1 MTRTPAAASSTVFGV
16 NTSQLLAKIWGFRQK
31 ISKRFLLLEFGPSS
45 LTLVEA
51 KQGEQEVQFEHF
63 RRMELPPEAVERG
76 VPADPALMGA
86 LIRELCKEEKI
97 PAHRVAVVLPP
108 EAAYTTVVHLPA
120 ELPANQAAA
129 YASDPASGLQ
139 IPIPLQQTD
148 FDLIPLEPSAA
159 PAAPAPGLRPYFLAS
174 VPQKLVEQLLATL
187 SAAQMELHRLEF
199 GFNSQMRL
207 YEADLLSLQ
216 PGEYLLQL
224 ELLPDCSHA
233 TVISA
238 AGPLRCERMAAVREF
253 PEPQLSAENA
263 EAAATE
269 GIAAEAITLKDER
282 YLPVSELDLRVL
294 CREIK
299 QLMQRTQELM
309 AEQPCRWQGVKLCGI
324 NSAHPGI
331 ADLLA
336 TELQLP
342 VDLLRP
348 LAAEGVGT
356 VVLKTLLVQQGLG
369 RLMGLGLGLLPP
381 RSGPTCPIHREP
393 DAPPRPTLFPATE
406 ATEADV
412 VIDQP
417 AVLTA
422 FEEVVD
428 AQLLINEPEP
438 SPAISAPASTSFSF
452 GTAAA
457 ATQAEPEPEETKALE
472 PATSSF
478 SLDHLWSGLENSI
491 QEAEPS
497 TPEDTTP
504 LTPATPE
511 PEPEPPASSE
521 PEPAFDINDPST
533 WPSIKL
539 QPAQDV

>member
-16 NTSQLLAKIWGFRQK
+16 DMSQLLAQIWGFRQK

-63 RRMELPPEAVERG
+63 RRMELPPEAIERG
-76 VPADPALMGA
+76 VPADPVLMGS

-97 PAHRVAVVLPP
+97 PALRVAVVLPP

-120 ELPANQAAA
+120 ELPANQAAT

-187 SAAQMELHRLEF
+187 SAAQMELHHLEF
-199 GFNSQMRL
+199 GFSSQMRL
-207 YEADLLSLQ
+207 YEGDLLALQ

-238 AGPLRCERMAAVREF
+238 AGPLRCERMAGVREF

-294 CREIK
+294 CRELT

-309 AEQPCRWQGVKLCGI
+309 PDQPCRWQGVKLCGI

-331 ADLLA
+331 ADLIA
-336 TELQLP
+336 TGLQLP

-381 RSGPTCPIHREP
+381 RSGPTCRI
-393 DAPPRPTLFPATE
+393 PRDRDDQPLPTTSPAKE
-406 ATEADV
+406 VLEADV

-417 AVLTA
+417 AVLAA

-428 AQLLINEPEP
+428 AQLLISEPIAAEAKAGE
-438 SPAISAPASTSFSF
+438 PAI
-452 GTAAA
+452 
-457 ATQAEPEPEETKALE
+457 
-472 PATSSF
+472 SSF
-478 SLDHLWSGLENSI
+478 SLEHLWSGLENSI
-491 QEAEPS
+491 QEAEAN
-497 TPEDTTP
+497 TPEETTNSP
-504 LTPATPE
+504 SDTPE
-511 PEPEPPASSE
+511 QE

-539 QPAQDV
+539 ESSQDDS